1 MVDIPKHQP
10 VKYHR
15 RSIRMKGYDYAL
27 EGGYFVTM
35 TTFNRIHLF
44 GEVAN
49 GEIRLNAYGNI
60 AHEQWIRLRK
70 RFLPSDF
77 ATFVIMPNHIH
88 GIIHIVR
95 GAGEKFEHD
104 STGNP
109 PQRPYEDLHVT
120 PGSLG
125 TIVRAY
131 KASVTY
137 RINAIRGYTH
147 PPVWQRNYYEHI
159 IRNEKE
165 YEQIKD
171 YIDANPATWVEDRF
185 YGPTIIE

>member
-1 MVDIPKHQP
+1 MPCYNPKIH
-10 VKYHR
+10 HR
-15 RSIRMKGYDYAL
+15 RSIRMRGYDYSL
-27 EGGYFVTM
+27 EGRYFVTI

-44 GEVAN
+44 GEVVN

-77 ATFVIMPNHIH
+77 EPFVIMPNHIH

-125 TIVRAY
+125 AIVRAY
-131 KASVTY
+131 KVSVTY
-137 RINAIRGYTH
+137 RINAIRGYTN

-159 IRNEKE
+159 IRNEME
-165 YEQIKD
+165 YKQIKD
-171 YIDANPATWVEDRF
+171 YIEANPAAWVEDRF